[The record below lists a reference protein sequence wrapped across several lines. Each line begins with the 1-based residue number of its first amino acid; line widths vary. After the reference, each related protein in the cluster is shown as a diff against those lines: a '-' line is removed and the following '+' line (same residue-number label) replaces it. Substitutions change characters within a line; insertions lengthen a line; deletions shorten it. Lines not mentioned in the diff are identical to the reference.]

1 MIKIKI
7 LGLGGFSNFFLMNY
21 LNTIKIYVDKI
32 IQSILSKIIL
42 FKILF
47 NTLNLILLLD
57 RLLLSDRN
65 TFDIYRLIIGCII
78 SLIIKINQIGW

>member
-7 LGLGGFSNFFLMNY
+7 SGLGWFYNFFIMNY
-21 LNTIKIYVDKI
+21 FNTIKIYVDKI

-47 NTLNLILLLD
+47 DTLNFILLLD
-57 RLLLSDRN
+57 RLL
-65 TFDIYRLIIGCII
+65 
-78 SLIIKINQIGW
+78 